1 MLEGVIILQRQH
13 LTYQVSRV
21 GVALLCVMLA
31 TGCVMLGTTISN
43 MPVRGV
49 GGVAHWLHGV
59 FRLLQLCI
67 GHVFV
72 MYSLHVIGVGRIAP
86 LRAADRGY
94 QNFDIFLAWRGCG
107 TPRGGP
113 YWGRAM
119 PAGHKKRGPKSA
131 PHGVIRGKFMHY
143 LRFAASRS
151 NSFRASDSLIDRARL
166 KDRTAFVTSSAVLF

>member
-1 MLEGVIILQRQH
+1 
-13 LTYQVSRV
+13 
-21 GVALLCVMLA
+21 MLA
-31 TGCVMLGTTISN
+31 TGCVMLDTTISN

-49 GGVAHWLHGV
+49 GGVAHGLHHV

-72 MYSLHVIGVGRIAP
+72 MYSLHVIGVGRCAP

-113 YWGRAM
+113 FWGRAM
-119 PAGHKKRGPKSA
+119 PAGHKKGGPKSA
-131 PHGVIRGKFMHY
+131 PRELFMYY